1 MVVPRHRGPSATLRP
16 VRIDLHTHS
25 TESDGTDAPSD
36 LIGEAISAGLD
47 VVALTDHDT
56 TAGWAEAERAVRA
69 RQGPDRFR
77 LVPGAELSCACPD
90 GAGRTI
96 TVHLLAYLF
105 DPLSDALVREQKRLR
120 AERRQRLRAMA
131 SRMADEGFPVDP
143 DELMA
148 ELPPDS
154 PGGRPHLARALIRGG
169 AVSSVDEA
177 FARYLG
183 TNGSYYLPRTDTPVL
198 RAIEMIGQAGGA
210 TVLAHPFA
218 TSRGPTVSAEVVGEL
233 AEHGLRGIEVDH
245 PDHDAPTR
253 ARLRQLAARWDL
265 IPTGSSDYHGTNKTI
280 RIGQETTAAESLD
293 ALADCCTGSKIVG

>member
-1 MVVPRHRGPSATLRP
+1 MAVRRRSGASATLRR

-25 TESDGTDAPSD
+25 TESDGTDTPSE
-36 LIGEAISAGLD
+36 LVTQAISAGLD

-56 TAGWAEAERAVRA
+56 TAGWAEAERAVRGW
-69 RQGPDRFR
+69 QGPGRFR

-90 GAGRTI
+90 GSGRVI

-105 DPLSDALVREQKRLR
+105 DPFSDALVREQKRLR
-120 AERRQRLRAMA
+120 SERRVRLHAMA

-143 DELMA
+143 DQLMA
-148 ELPPDS
+148 DLPPDS
-154 PGGRPHLARALIRGG
+154 PGGRPHLARALMRGG

-177 FARYLG
+177 FTRYLG

-198 RAIEMIGQAGGA
+198 HAIDMIGQAGGA

-218 TSRGPTVSAEVVGEL
+218 SSRGPTVSAEVVGEL

-245 PDHDAPTR
+245 PDHDAETR
-253 ARLRQLAARWDL
+253 ARLRELAARWDL

-280 RIGQETTAAESLD
+280 EIGQESTPAESLE
-293 ALADCCTGSKIVG
+293 ALAESCTGSKIVG